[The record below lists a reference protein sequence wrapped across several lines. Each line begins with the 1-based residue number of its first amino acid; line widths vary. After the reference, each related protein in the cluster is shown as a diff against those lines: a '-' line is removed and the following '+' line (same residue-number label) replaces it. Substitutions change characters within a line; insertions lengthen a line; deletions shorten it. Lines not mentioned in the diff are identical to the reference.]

1 MAIPLKKVQQ
11 YVFTLAKN
19 PHPQIAKYATL
30 LMIDLYKK
38 KIWNDAKTVNIIAST
53 CFMKTSKV
61 VALALHF
68 FNGKDVEEEEEDDSD
83 KEDKKTEAEIMMAL
97 RVGKK
102 SKGKVKK
109 TQRAVKALKKE
120 KKSKKGT
127 GIVHFSALNL
137 IYDPQDFAEKL
148 FKLVETTNEGFE
160 MKLSILDLVS
170 RLIGVHSLFL
180 LNFQTFLL
188 RFLNPHQRG
197 LSTI

>member
-1 MAIPLKKVQQ
+1 
-11 YVFTLAKN
+11 
-19 PHPQIAKYATL
+19 
-30 LMIDLYKK
+30 MIDLYKK

-53 CFMKTSKV
+53 CFTKTSKV

-68 FNGKDVEEEEEDDSD
+68 FNGRDVEEEEDDDSD
-83 KEDKKTEAEIMMAL
+83 KEDKKTETEILMAL

-102 SKGKVKK
+102 SKGRVKK

-120 KKSKKGT
+120 KKGKKGNA
-127 GIVHFSALNL
+127 GVPHFSALNL

-197 LSTI
+197 ESSIFTDFCVFF